1 MTGKMLGL
9 GTIHMNTTWQTIDIS
24 AEVGPTL
31 SARVYDGRPA
41 RKPVPLVVYFH
52 GGAFLNEERPEAERP
67 VPRAIADSGA
77 VVVEAEYGELSDFCF
92 PQVLSHACSALRFV
106 DERRKQ
112 LGGTAK
118 SPIFVV
124 GDEAGGNI
132 AAGVALKARDQF
144 PGRLAGQVLL
154 SPLIDPHMTSVSMRE
169 ADVDMRTR
177 WADGWRHYMRAVCGG
192 RHPYAAPCECSRLV
206 GVAPALLV
214 TSEDDPLR
222 DEARS
227 YAGRLRDAG
236 VRVREQILPASFG
249 WTGIYKE
256 HMGPWIGAVGAGF
269 SAFVDELRSGD
280 PAIV

>member
-1 MTGKMLGL
+1 MLGL
-9 GTIHMNTTWQTIDIS
+9 GTIDMNTAWQTIDIS
-24 AEVGPTL
+24 EEVGPPL
-31 SARVYDGRPA
+31 SARIYKCGHA
-41 RKPVPLVVYFH
+41 AKPVPLVVYFH
-52 GGAFLNEERPEAERP
+52 GGAFLSAKRPEAERP

-92 PQVLSHACSALRFV
+92 PEVLSHASSVLRFV
-106 DERRKQ
+106 DERRKE

-132 AAGVALKARDQF
+132 AAGVALKARDRF
-144 PGRLAGQVLL
+144 PGRLTGQMLL
-154 SPLIDPHMTSVSMRE
+154 SPLIDPQMTSVSMRE
-169 ADVDMRTR
+169 ADVGMRAR

-192 RHPYAAPCECSRLV
+192 QHPYAAPCGCSRLT
-206 GVAPALLV
+206 GVAPAFLL

-227 YAGRLRDAG
+227 YAGRLREAG
-236 VRVREQILPASFG
+236 VRVREQVLPASLG
-249 WTGIYKE
+249 WTGIYRE
-256 HMGPWIGAVGAGF
+256 HMGPWISAVGAGF